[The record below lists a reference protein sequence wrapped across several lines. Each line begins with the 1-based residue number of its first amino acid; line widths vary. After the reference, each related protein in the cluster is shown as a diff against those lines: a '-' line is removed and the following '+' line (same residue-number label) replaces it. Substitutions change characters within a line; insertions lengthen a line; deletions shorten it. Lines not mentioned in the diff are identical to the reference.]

1 MKLHNI
7 TDKLLIASVA
17 IIIFATGFRLGQ
29 NNATFTPTNFSVTN
43 LEERNTKNLDFSL
56 FWETW
61 NKLTERY
68 VNQDALDPQAM
79 FYGAIKGV
87 VSSVGDPYTF
97 FLTPKENKQS
107 KDDLSGK
114 FEGIGAQ
121 LGLKNGN
128 IVIIAPLR
136 NSPAG
141 EAGVRSGDI
150 ILKVDNKSTEGWSLQ
165 KAVSKI
171 RGEQGTDVVLTVFRN
186 EEELDITITRDEIKV
201 PSVELTFEDNVAL
214 LTLTRFGERT
224 NADWDKAVQTIQERW
239 KSGQI
244 SGMVLDLRDNPGGFL
259 QSAVYIAS
267 EFLPEGKLVVKQ
279 QFSDESSDDFSVDRP
294 GKLRDIPLV
303 VLINQGSASA
313 SEIVAGAL
321 RDYNRAVLVGTKT
334 FGKGSVQEALDLK
347 GGAGLHVT
355 IARWIL
361 PKGDWINGKGI
372 KPEKEVKLEITD
384 GNTRTRKLDIQLDK
398 AIEILLK

>member
-165 KAVSKI
+165 KAV
-171 RGEQGTDVVLTVFRN
+171 
-186 EEELDITITRDEIKV
+186 
-201 PSVELTFEDNVAL
+201 
-214 LTLTRFGERT
+214 
-224 NADWDKAVQTIQERW
+224 
-239 KSGQI
+239 
-244 SGMVLDLRDNPGGFL
+244 
-259 QSAVYIAS
+259 
-267 EFLPEGKLVVKQ
+267 
-279 QFSDESSDDFSVDRP
+279 
-294 GKLRDIPLV
+294 
-303 VLINQGSASA
+303 
-313 SEIVAGAL
+313 
-321 RDYNRAVLVGTKT
+321 
-334 FGKGSVQEALDLK
+334 
-347 GGAGLHVT
+347 
-355 IARWIL
+355 
-361 PKGDWINGKGI
+361 
-372 KPEKEVKLEITD
+372 
-384 GNTRTRKLDIQLDK
+384 
-398 AIEILLK
+398 